1 MGNNKNN
8 LNKQTDNEKTHTD
21 HVEKT
26 GVIPNSDLSGSDADL
41 AYNEEGKFKN
51 PATSKNKSK
60 EDKKG
65 SDADPDE

>member
-1 MGNNKNN
+1 MENNKNN
-8 LNKQTDNEKTHTD
+8 LQKDNKKTNAD

-41 AYNEEGKFKN
+41 AYNEEGEFKN
-51 PATSKNKSK
+51 PATLNDKSK
-60 EDKKG
+60 KGEKG